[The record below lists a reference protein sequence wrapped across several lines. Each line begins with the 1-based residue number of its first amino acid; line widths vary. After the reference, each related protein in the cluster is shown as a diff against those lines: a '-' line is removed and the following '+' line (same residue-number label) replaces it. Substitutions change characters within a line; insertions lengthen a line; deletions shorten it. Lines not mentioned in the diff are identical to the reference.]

1 MTHDTQASAAGTSA
15 SGTSVSGTSVSGTS
29 TSGAL
34 AVLVRQ
40 IRFEGKGIN
49 SYELTDP
56 DGGELPPFT
65 SGAHIDIHLGLPDG
79 GEVVRQY
86 SLCND
91 PAERRRYVIAV
102 LNDEAGRGGSTGLHR
117 TLRVQDIVTISRPRN
132 NFALDESAAKV
143 ILLAGGIGVTPLKS
157 MAHRLERAGIDYE
170 LHYCAKD
177 RAFAAFE
184 DELQRLAD
192 RGRLHYHFDGGDPS
206 RGLDI
211 ARLLADPR
219 PGTHVYYCGPA
230 GFMKA
235 CANAAAGWDPAV
247 VHSEHFKP
255 PVDPA
260 AVASASAVPSGG
272 FTVEL
277 ASSGRRI
284 DVGPDESIADK
295 LNAEGVP
302 VETSCASGL
311 CGTCKTRYRSGKV
324 DHRDYILDDDER
336 DEYLTLCVSRCDSE
350 LLVLDL

>member
-1 MTHDTQASAAGTSA
+1 MSEDSKSSAGVPDTLS
-15 SGTSVSGTSVSGTS
+15 
-29 TSGAL
+29 
-34 AVLVRQ
+34 VLVRQ

-56 DGGELPPFT
+56 DGDELPPFT
-65 SGAHIDIHLGLPDG
+65 SGAHIDIHLSLPKG

-102 LNDEAGRGGSTGLHR
+102 LNDEGGRGGSTGLHD
-117 TLRVQDIVTISRPRN
+117 TLHVQDIVTISRPRN
-132 NFALDESAAKV
+132 NFTLDESAAKV

-157 MAHRLERAGIDYE
+157 MAHRLESAGVDYE
-170 LHYCAKD
+170 LHYCTKD

-184 DELQRLAD
+184 DEMQKLAD

-211 ARLLADPR
+211 KQLLSDPA
-219 PGTHVYYCGPA
+219 PGTHVYYCGPS

-235 CANAAAGWDPAV
+235 CADAASGWDRSAV
-247 VHSEHFKP
+247 HFEHFKP

-260 AVASASAVPSGG
+260 AAASTAPPGG
-272 FTVEL
+272 FIVEL

-284 DVGPDESIADK
+284 EIGADESIADK

-302 VETSCASGL
+302 VETSCQSGL
-311 CGTCKTRYRSGKV
+311 CGTCKTRYKSGTV
-324 DHRDYILDDDER
+324 DHRDYILDDAER
-336 DEYLTLCVSRCDSE
+336 DEYMTLCVSRCEGE

>member
-1 MTHDTQASAAGTSA
+1 MSEDSDDGTAGTLS
-15 SGTSVSGTSVSGTS
+15 
-29 TSGAL
+29 
-34 AVLVRQ
+34 VLVRQ
-40 IRFEGKGIN
+40 IRFEGRGIN

-65 SGAHIDIHLGLPDG
+65 SGAHIDIHLRLPKG

-86 SLCND
+86 SLSND

-102 LNDEAGRGGSTGLHR
+102 LNDEGGRGGSTGLHQ
-117 TLRVQDIVTISRPRN
+117 TLRVQDIVRISRPRN
-132 NFALDESAAKV
+132 NFTLDESAAKV

-157 MAHRLERAGIDYE
+157 MAHRLEAAGIDYE

-184 DELQRLAD
+184 DEMAGLAE

-211 ARLLADPR
+211 GQLLADPA
-219 PGTHVYYCGPA
+219 PGTHVYYCGPS

-235 CANAAAGWDPAV
+235 CAEASAGWNPAV
-247 VHSEHFKP
+247 VHFEHFKP
-255 PVDPA
+255 PVDSAKA
-260 AVASASAVPSGG
+260 ASVAPGG
-272 FTVEL
+272 FMVEL

-284 DVGPDESIADK
+284 AIGPDESIADK

-302 VETSCASGL
+302 VETSCQSGL
-311 CGTCKTRYRSGKV
+311 CGTCRTRYKSGKV
-324 DHRDYILDDDER
+324 DHRDYILDDAEHE
-336 DEYLTLCVSRCDSE
+336 EYMTLCVSRCESE